1 VLPASLG
8 VTCCAVLSEGGC
20 VLPQNR
26 EQAARFGEGTEEL
39 AWLEEG
45 RVKKM
50 MHPVWWIRQPCLEA
64 AN

>member
-1 VLPASLG
+1 M
-8 VTCCAVLSEGGC
+8 
-20 VLPQNR
+20 LPQNR

-50 MHPVWWIRQPCLEA
+50 MHPVRWIRQPCLEV